1 MTEILQNKIPHNPL
15 EPQRLP
21 GIAPLPAA
29 AWLTPDDAFSA
40 QMTERERLL
49 STARDQ
55 VLMLDES
62 GRAAA
67 EELLEAVLDHLCG
80 GARKTVTRPDGV
92 GVTVD
97 WADPLGSLGRI
108 TQQDFC
114 ILEKPEHAQEHILT
128 GAVLCFPASW
138 MLAEKFMRPLTAIHV
153 PVESYDA
160 NVAARVQRL
169 FDGVQ
174 VGRPLWR
181 FNALWYHDAALHQ
194 PRSASA
200 PRPKPKSGEAGF
212 LRSEKQT
219 ILRLPRTRAV
229 IFGIHTFVLR
239 RADVLR
245 QWAGQAGVDPQLH
258 TAG

>member
-1 MTEILQNKIPHNPL
+1 MTEILQKKIPHNPL

-21 GIAPLPAA
+21 GIAPLAVSD
-29 AWLTPDDAFSA
+29 WLTPDDAFAA
-40 QMTERERLL
+40 QLAERERLL
-49 STARDQ
+49 AAKRDR

-67 EELLEAVLDHLCG
+67 QELLETVLDHLYD
-80 GARKTVTRPDGV
+80 GAREEVTRADGARV
-92 GVTVD
+92 DID
-97 WADPLGSLGRI
+97 WADPLGSLCRI

-114 ILEKPEHAQEHILT
+114 LLQKPEDAPEHILT

-138 MLAEKFMRPLTAIHV
+138 TLSEKFMRPLTAIHV
-153 PVESYDA
+153 PVDSYDA
-160 NVAARVQRL
+160 NLAARVQRL

-194 PRSASA
+194 PRSANA
-200 PRPKPKSGEAGF
+200 PRPKPKAGQAGF

-229 IFGIHTFVLR
+229 VFGIHTFVLS
-239 RADVLR
+239 RADVLG
-245 QWAGQAGVDPQLH
+245 QWAQAGGSADQLH
-258 TAG
+258 TVV